1 MSKSIQQKAQQ
12 NVEDLVARLR
22 KASEAYFETAEPV
35 FSDEEYDR
43 LLDELREIAPNHPF
57 LREVG
62 AAPKEGIVKLPV
74 PMPSLDKRK
83 PDTLRA
89 DDLSGGSHSVA
100 DKLDGISALWIS
112 GYSRKPALY
121 LRGDGI
127 HGQDVSHC
135 IGGIQGLVQC
145 SGPSVMV
152 RGELIVPKGI
162 VSGTLARNWVNGVLH
177 QKAPTKEDLAKI
189 HFVAYQVCEP
199 RSLTRFEQMDWLLNR
214 GFKIVWNVQEL
225 NTLTKE
231 MLQTLFETRRRESPY
246 ECDGLVVGRNT
257 VPSLEAANPKD
268 AYAFKMPVDDQRAE
282 STVLD
287 VEWASSRTGN
297 WIPRIRFEPI
307 KIGTATIEFC
317 TGFHASFIRD
327 NSVGPGAKILV
338 RRSGDVIP
346 TLEKVLAVGPS
357 GWKQPPAGHWKWDD
371 KGVHAVDTTEEASPE
386 KLALEMAHQLVALG
400 IEGVSKTTCKK
411 LVDGGIRLLI
421 DLKGSRIETV
431 QGLIGKVNGEKLMS
445 SLEPAMKAAS
455 TAAWIKAYLGWPKG
469 FGDKRIEACL
479 SLEADVRKWTNDG
492 GKAPKGMSPEAFGEV
507 VKQVPGY
514 LAWREQFPVAPV
526 ASVPAA
532 AFSNTPVP
540 MVTLSNG
547 VTFAPDI
554 KGYYVMSGFRDADL
568 QKRLHA
574 VGYRMDDKVKKT
586 TKFLVVPDDARET
599 VKVKAARDAGIR
611 IVTRSEAESLL

>member
-1 MSKSIQQKAQQ
+1 MHRKAQQ
-12 NVEDLVARLR
+12 SVEDLVARLR
-22 KASEAYFETAEPV
+22 KASEAYYETAEPIM
-35 FSDEEYDR
+35 SDADYDT
-43 LLDELREIAPNHPF
+43 LLQELQEVAPNHPF
-57 LREVG
+57 LKEVG
-62 AAPKEGIVKLPV
+62 SAPREGVVKLPV

-89 DDLSGGSHSVA
+89 EDVNYNPYIVA
-100 DKLDGISALWIS
+100 DKLDGISALWVC
-112 GYSRKPALY
+112 GFTKKPALY
-121 LRGDGI
+121 LRGDGLE
-127 HGQDVSHC
+127 GQDVSHC

-152 RGELIVPKGI
+152 RGELIVPKGVI
-162 VSGTLARNWVNGVLH
+162 SGTLARNWVNGVLH
-177 QKAPTKEDLAKI
+177 QKVPNKEDLGKI

-199 RSLTRFEQMDWLLNR
+199 RTLTRVEQMDWLLNR
-214 GFKIVWNVQEL
+214 GFKVVWFKREL
-225 NTLTKE
+225 DLTRAALE
-231 MLQTLFETRRRESPY
+231 GLFETRRKESPY
-246 ECDGLVVGRNT
+246 ECDGLVVGRCT
-257 VPSLEAANPKD
+257 VPTLEAGNPKD

-282 STVLD
+282 SVVID

-297 WIPRIRFEPI
+297 WIPRIRFEPV

-317 TGFHASFIRD
+317 TGFHASFIKE
-327 NSVGPGAKILV
+327 NGIGPGARIVV

-346 TLEKVLAVGPS
+346 TLEKVLVVGAS
-357 GWKQPPAGHWKWDD
+357 GWKQPPVGCWKWDENS
-371 KGVHAVDTTEEASPE
+371 VHAIDTSEEASPE

-411 LVDGGIRLLI
+411 LVDGGIHVLS
-421 DLKGSRIETV
+421 DLKKASVGAV
-431 QGLIGKVNGEKLMS
+431 QGLIGKVNGEKLMGA
-445 SLEPAMKAAS
+445 LEPAMKGAS

-479 SLEADVRKWTNDG
+479 GVEPDVSKWSS
-492 GKAPKGMSPEAFGEV
+492 GKLPKGMSGEAFAEV
-507 VKQVPGY
+507 VKQVPGF
-514 LAWREQFPVAPV
+514 LAWREQFPSIPVAPV
-526 ASVPAA
+526 APVAA
-532 AFSNTPVP
+532 STAFSNTPVH

-547 VTFAPDI
+547 ITFAPNI
-554 KGYYVMSGFRDADL
+554 KGYYVMSGFRDAEL